1 MIQWTTCNNQE
12 SEGNIF
18 AWSSNF
24 NVSSKNVGYRE
35 LGTGLFCLP
44 ETLGL
49 TVLSKQSYTEGI
61 ISCKYVTLT
70 VVFQHCIPLSTKI
83 YLIFEF
89 N

>member
-61 ISCKYVTLT
+61 ISCKYVTLN
-70 VVFQHCIPLSTKI
+70 VVFQHFLHYYQEKYI
-83 YLIFEF
+83 
-89 N
+89 